1 MPHEETVGRSACR
14 AAANRND
21 VPRASA
27 TKFVAVAAA
36 MALLAGCAVTV
47 RVRDI
52 APSGYIL
59 TDTPNGDLTCT
70 DPDPECFDGS
80 ADDGVAYR
88 HMPAAGRGKI
98 NPHDD
103 TETNF
108 IFKSEGAAIRQGRPL
123 R

>member
-1 MPHEETVGRSACR
+1 MPHEENET
-14 AAANRND
+14 AASPND
-21 VPRASA
+21 APRENAL
-27 TKFVAVAAA
+27 KFVAIAAA

-47 RVRDI
+47 PLREIV
-52 APSGYIL
+52 PSGYVL
-59 TDTPNGDLTCT
+59 TDTSDADLNCT
-70 DPDPECFDGS
+70 ATTFEPECFDGS

-88 HMPAAGRGKI
+88 HAPTAGGGKI

-108 IFKSEGAAIRQGRPL
+108 IFRSGAATIHQDRTL